1 MPRWGRVWV
10 MEREA
15 YVERRAIME
24 IDGKEAPVEAS
35 RVASEYAYHTTL
47 GKVATAM
54 ANGDPEPARKWVA
67 EIAAR
72 WGQGFADELVEEID
86 LNIEIALNAR
96 R

>member
-1 MPRWGRVWV
+1 M

-24 IDGKEAPVEAS
+24 IEGKESPLSAS
-35 RVASEYAYHTTL
+35 RDASDYAYHTRL

-54 ANGDPEPARKWVA
+54 ANGDPEPAREWVA

-72 WGQGFADELVEEID
+72 WGQGFADELVREID
-86 LNIEIALNAR
+86 LNIEIALAAR

>member
-1 MPRWGRVWV
+1 MPRWGSVWV

-24 IDGKEAPVEAS
+24 IDGAEAPVESS

-67 EIAAR
+67 ATAAR
-72 WGQGFADELVEEID
+72 WGQRVADELVDEID
-86 LNIEIALNAR
+86 LNIETALKSR

>member
-1 MPRWGRVWV
+1 

-15 YVERRAIME
+15 YVERRAILE
-24 IDGKEAPVEAS
+24 FEGVDPLTAS
-35 RVASEYAYHTTL
+35 RDASDYAYRTRL
-47 GKVATAM
+47 SAVATAM
-54 ANGDPEPARKWVA
+54 ANGDPEPARKWVT

-72 WGQGFADELVEEID
+72 WGQDTADELVREID